1 MAKVASRYQ
10 AVQNLYETYHEVG
23 VNRKYYS
30 YRLEMLKQ
38 WNTVVEVLIA
48 IGVSSSSVG
57 AAVLLA
63 GQPGKIAWGILGGV
77 VSILAI
83 VKPFLQ
89 LPKQIERYSRLFVG
103 NNAATFELK
112 KLVDELQ
119 ERRALTPEVEVKYA
133 AALERLREIE
143 VDEDPIQNKR
153 LITRFEAEVNA
164 DASKKKLWSP
174 RKTGE

>member
-1 MAKVASRYQ
+1 MAKVDARYR
-10 AVQNLYETYHEVG
+10 AVHNLYDTYHKVC

-30 YRLEMLKQ
+30 YRLETLKQ
-38 WNTVVEVLIA
+38 WNTVIEVLIA
-48 IGVSSSSVG
+48 IGVSSSSVS

-63 GQPGKIAWGILGGV
+63 GDIGNAAWGILGGV

-112 KLVDELQ
+112 KLVDEVQ
-119 ERRALTPEVEVKYA
+119 ERRALTPEIEVKYA
-133 AALERLREIE
+133 AALERLRDVE

-164 DASKKKLWSP
+164 DVPEKKLWSP